1 MLTIKRKENIVMKHK
16 WHKEICAWAN
26 GAEIEYKFLAKG
38 ELSNGWSEWR
48 TLDKEQVQWHISD
61 DVHYR
66 IKPQPKEPRY
76 AYAWLVK
83 DEERIDFY
91 FDKPEGVLNDD
102 YHQYIGKIK
111 LEQDDE

>member
-1 MLTIKRKENIVMKHK
+1 MKPHK
-16 WHKEICAWAN
+16 WAKEICAWAN
-26 GAEIEYKFLAKG
+26 GAEIQFN
-38 ELSNGWSEWR
+38 NGTEWLNYED
-48 TLDKEQVQWHISD
+48 TDSPMWLEHTE
-61 DVHYR
+61 YR

-111 LEQDDE
+111 LIEDK